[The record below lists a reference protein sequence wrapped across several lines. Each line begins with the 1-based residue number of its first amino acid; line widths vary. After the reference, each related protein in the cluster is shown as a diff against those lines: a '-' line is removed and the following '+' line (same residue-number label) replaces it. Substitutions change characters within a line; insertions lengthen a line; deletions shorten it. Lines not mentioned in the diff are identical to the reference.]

1 MVKRKS
7 AKEVLAAYSSQ
18 QLTEI
23 LIEEL
28 KAVGITYT
36 VDPTGHA
43 SQFIPLS
50 PVIPLS
56 PEDTIQEEE
65 KSEIAFSF
73 SLELFGA
80 KKSYSYTA
88 PTKQKV
94 QMKKSYSKE
103 SDGLQSKLII
113 GSNSIVA
120 A

>member
-50 PVIPLS
+50 P
-56 PEDTIQEEE
+56 EDTIQEE
-65 KSEIAFSF
+65 KSEISFSF

-80 KKSYSYTA
+80 KRSYSYTA

>member
-50 PVIPLS
+50 P
-56 PEDTIQEEE
+56 EDTIQEE

-80 KKSYSYTA
+80 KRSYSYTA

>member
-28 KAVGITYT
+28 KVVGITYT

-43 SQFIPLS
+43 SQF
-50 PVIPLS
+50 IPLS